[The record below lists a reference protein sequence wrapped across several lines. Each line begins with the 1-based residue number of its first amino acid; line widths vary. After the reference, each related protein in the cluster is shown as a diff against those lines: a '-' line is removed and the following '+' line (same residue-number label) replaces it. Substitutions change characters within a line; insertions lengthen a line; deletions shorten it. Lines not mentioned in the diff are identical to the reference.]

1 MTREADIQNKI
12 RLALNPYAIIF
23 RVNTGSVRMADGRMF
38 STGVPNGHPDLYGF
52 RKSDG
57 KIIYIEVKNER
68 GRLRED
74 QKRFLEEME
83 KYPVIAGVCRSAEE
97 AIKLVT
103 EDRL

>member
-1 MTREADIQNKI
+1 MKI
-12 RLALNPYAIIF
+12 NFKKLSDTAITPRKANYNDAGF
-23 RVNTGSVRMADGRMF
+23 
-38 STGVPNGHPDLYGF
+38 DLYGF

-57 KIIYIEVKNER
+57 KIIYIEVKNEK

-83 KYPVIAGVCRSAEE
+83 KYPVIAGVCRSVED

-103 EDRL
+103 ERKD